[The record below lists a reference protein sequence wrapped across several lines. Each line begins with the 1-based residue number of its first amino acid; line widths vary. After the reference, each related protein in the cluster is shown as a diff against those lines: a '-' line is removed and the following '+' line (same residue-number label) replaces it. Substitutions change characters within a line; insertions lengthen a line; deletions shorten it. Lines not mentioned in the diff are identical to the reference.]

1 MRPGVFAAVFVVFR
15 FAEHVQQLE
24 PRINRVKAFAFAAF
38 LAVAVIVLFAAEGF
52 QPDLSEG
59 QHLGAFAIV
68 LVVTITGVGD
78 KDLLHALGIASTH
91 GAACEVEQALA
102 DLERAQQPLQGQ
114 RATGQHRQPH
124 GQPGRAVAE
133 RGNAL
138 GHRGQPFGHT
148 VGDRP
153 DRIAHRAHGV
163 VHRLRHFLPFLRR
176 GFAALS
182 QVLVEDAAGFA
193 RFALELAVQFL
204 VLHVGRER
212 GLDLHVGKD
221 IAGAQGLLQ

>member
-1 MRPGVFAAVFVVFR
+1 MRPRVFPTVIIVFGFT
-15 FAEHVQQLE
+15 EHVEQLE
-24 PRINRVKAFAFAAF
+24 PRINRVKAFTLAAF
-38 LAVAVIVLFAAEGF
+38 LAVAVIVLFATEGF
-52 QPDLSEG
+52 QADFREG
-59 QHLGAFAIV
+59 QHLGALAVF
-68 LVVTITGVGD
+68 LVVITGVGD
-78 KDLLHALGIASTH
+78 KDLLHALGIASAH

-114 RATGQHRQPH
+114 RSTGQHRQPH

-133 RGNAL
+133 RGNTL
-138 GHRGQPFGHT
+138 GHTGQPFGHA

-193 RFALELAVQFL
+193 RFTLELAVQFL

-221 IAGAQGLLQ
+221 VASAQGLLQ